1 MSSEASNV
9 LKVYLGADKTG
20 GYRPFDH
27 EKRMSIAYGHD
38 AETKLSEIKKYLE
51 VDHPQSAWSCS
62 DLAQEQKAF
71 EAQLVQRFP
80 ELDMVAANALACRWS
95 YSWR

>member
-1 MSSEASNV
+1 MNSEASNV
-9 LKVYLGADKTG
+9 LKVYLGASETG

-27 EKRMSIAYGHD
+27 DKRMSVAYNHD
-38 AETKLSEIKKYLE
+38 ADAKLSEIKKYLE
-51 VDHPQSAWSCS
+51 VDHPQPEWSCS

-71 EAQLVQRFP
+71 EALLAHRFP
-80 ELDMVAANALACRWS
+80 ELDKVAVNALACRWS